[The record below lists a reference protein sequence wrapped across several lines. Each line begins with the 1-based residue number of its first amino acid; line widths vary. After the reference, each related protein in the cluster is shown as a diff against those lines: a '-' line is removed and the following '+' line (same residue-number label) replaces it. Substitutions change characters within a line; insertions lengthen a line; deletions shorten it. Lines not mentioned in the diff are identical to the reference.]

1 MNNNKDW
8 NKIEGVTNSKFPTSF
23 KDNRGE
29 YNEIFNLRLD
39 PSYEFK
45 QLSIVHNKKN
55 IIRGMHGDWGTT
67 KKISVI
73 SGEVIQ
79 VLLDCRIKS
88 KTYGQYRSSILSEKD
103 ELLINIPS
111 GVANGFQVI
120 DKSAIYIYLQNT
132 FYGDFDQFTVTPY
145 DECLSGAFDFS
156 SEIIIS
162 SRDSDRNKT
171 LENVNHLY

>member
-8 NKIEGVTNSKFPTSF
+8 DVIEGVTKLKFPTSF
-23 KDNRGE
+23 KDERGL
-29 YNEIFNLRLD
+29 YNEIFNLNSD

-55 IIRGMHGDWGTT
+55 TLRGMHGDWGTT

-79 VLLDCRIKS
+79 VLLDCRINS
-88 KTYGQYRSSILSEKD
+88 KTYGQYKSSILAAED
-103 ELLINIPS
+103 EILINIPS

-120 DKSAIYIYLQNT
+120 GKSAIYLYLQNT
-132 FYGDFDQFTVTPY
+132 FYGDYEQFTVTPF
-145 DECLSGAFDFS
+145 DECLSGAFNFS
-156 SEIIIS
+156 SKIIIS
-162 SRDSDRNKT
+162 SRDSNRKKT
-171 LENVNHLY
+171 LENLNY